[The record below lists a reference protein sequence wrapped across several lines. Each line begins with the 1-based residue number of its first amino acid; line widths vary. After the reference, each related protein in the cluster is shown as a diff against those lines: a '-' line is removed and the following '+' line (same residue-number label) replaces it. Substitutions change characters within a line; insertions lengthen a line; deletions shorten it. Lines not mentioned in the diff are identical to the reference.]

1 MRPRA
6 KKQRKKRGKHGGFIG
21 GGSGAEIAQSYFSY
35 TKGGR
40 TKPRM
45 SCANITAENAKIT
58 QKEDWLVN
66 MAEVVMKMSVV
77 TYALFFVLLIVGY
90 SVHACNEAR

>member
-1 MRPRA
+1 
-6 KKQRKKRGKHGGFIG
+6 
-21 GGSGAEIAQSYFSY
+21 
-35 TKGGR
+35 
-40 TKPRM
+40 M